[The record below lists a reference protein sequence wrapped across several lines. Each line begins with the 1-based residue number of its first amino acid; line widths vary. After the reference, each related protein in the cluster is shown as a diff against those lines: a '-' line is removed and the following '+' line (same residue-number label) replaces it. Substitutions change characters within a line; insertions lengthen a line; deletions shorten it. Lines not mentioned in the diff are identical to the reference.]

1 MVYNRLV
8 GFSFSERC
16 GVIISLGNFNLEV
29 PVRDRTPCSEL
40 DLGRVGSKVTL
51 AGWVNRRRD
60 HGGLIFVDLRDRS
73 GIVQVVFNPDTAP
86 EAHEVGEQARA
97 EWVLRVVGQVEKRP
111 DGTENPRLPTGAVEV
126 HAVEAEVLNPSKTP
140 PFYISE
146 EQAVDEA
153 LRLNYRYLD
162 LRREGM
168 QQNLILRHKT
178 IKFIRDFLDNRG
190 FVEIETP
197 ILIKSTPEG
206 ARDYLVPSR
215 LQHGSF
221 YALPQSPQQLKQLLM
236 VSGFEKY
243 FQIARCFRDEDLR
256 ADRQPEFTQL
266 DLEMSFVS
274 EEDILALIEEL
285 YVQVVEAM
293 TPEKSVARPF
303 PRLDYREALDKYGSD
318 KPDVRF
324 DLELADITEAESQSE
339 FQVFRSVAAGGGII
353 KGFAAP
359 GCASYT
365 RRQLDQLTEYARTR
379 GAKGLVTIALKE
391 GPGSLSDLTMDDVR
405 SAAARYL
412 TVEEVNEMAMRMGA
426 SRGDLLLIVSGP
438 ADVVNNSLSHLRNLM
453 AERLELADPDV
464 LAFAWIVNFPLLEW
478 KPEEG
483 RWDAPH
489 NPFSSPVDGDMHL
502 LDTDPGMAV
511 AKQYDMVCNGYEV
524 GGGSIRNH
532 KREVQEKI
540 LKLMGHSEEAM
551 QTQFGQLLNALEYGA
566 PPHGGIAMGLD
577 RLMMLLTNASNIRD
591 VIAFP
596 KTQSASDLLFGAP
609 SPVDES
615 HLAELGLRLAEE
627 QTS

>member
-1 MVYNRLV
+1 M
-8 GFSFSERC
+8 
-16 GVIISLGNFNLEV
+16 
-29 PVRDRTPCSEL
+29 RDRTPCSEL
-40 DLGRVGSKVTL
+40 GLGRVGSKVTL

-168 QQNLILRHKT
+168 QQNLLLRHRT
-178 IKFIRDFLDNRG
+178 IKFIRDFLDDRG

-215 LQHGSF
+215 LQHGNF

-324 DLELADITEAESQSE
+324 DLELADVTEAESQSE
-339 FQVFRSVAAGGGII
+339 FQVFRSVAASGGTI

-391 GPGSLSDLTMDDVR
+391 GPGSLSDLTMEDVR

-412 TVEEVNEMAMRMGA
+412 TVEEVQEMASKMGA
-426 SRGDLLLIVSGP
+426 SRGDLLLIVAGP

-453 AERLELADPDV
+453 AERLELADPDI

-532 KREVQEKI
+532 KRDVQEKI

-615 HLAELGLRLAEE
+615 HLVELGLRLAEE

>member
-1 MVYNRLV
+1 M
-8 GFSFSERC
+8 
-16 GVIISLGNFNLEV
+16 
-29 PVRDRTPCSEL
+29 RDRTPCSEL
-40 DLGRVGSKVTL
+40 GLGRVGSKVTL

-86 EAHEVGEQARA
+86 EAHGVGEQARA
-97 EWVLRVVGQVEKRP
+97 EWVLQVVGQVEKRP

-162 LRREGM
+162 LRRDGM
-168 QQNLILRHKT
+168 QQNLVLRHRT
-178 IKFIRDFLDNRG
+178 IKFIRDFLDDRG

-324 DLELADITEAESQSE
+324 DLELADVTEAESQSE
-339 FQVFRSVAAGGGII
+339 FQVFRSVAASGGTI

-391 GPGSLSDLTMDDVR
+391 GPGSLSDLTMEDVR

-412 TVEEVNEMAMRMGA
+412 TVEEVQEMASKMGA
-426 SRGDLLLIVSGP
+426 SRGDLLLIVAGP

-453 AERLELADPDV
+453 AERLELADPDI

-532 KREVQEKI
+532 KRDVQEKI

-615 HLAELGLRLAEE
+615 HLVELGLRLAEE

>member
-1 MVYNRLV
+1 MR
-8 GFSFSERC
+8 E
-16 GVIISLGNFNLEV
+16 
-29 PVRDRTPCSEL
+29 RTPCGEL
-40 DLGRVGSKVTL
+40 DLGRVGSEVTL

-73 GIVQVVFNPDTAP
+73 GIAQVVFNPDTAP
-86 EAHEVGEQARA
+86 EAHGIGEHARA
-97 EWVLRVVGQVEKRP
+97 EWVLRVVGQVVKRP
-111 DGTENPRLPTGAVEV
+111 AGTENPRLPTGGVEV
-126 HAVEAEVLNPSKTP
+126 HAVEAEVLNPSITP

-153 LRLNYRYLD
+153 LRLSYRYLD

-168 QQNLILRHKT
+168 QQNLLLRHRV
-178 IKFIRDFLDNRG
+178 IKSIRDFLDTRG

-285 YVQVVEAM
+285 YVQIVESA
-293 TPEKSVARPF
+293 TPDKRVARPF
-303 PRLDYREALDKYGSD
+303 PRLDYREALRKYGSD

-324 DLELADITEAESQSE
+324 GLELADVTEVESQSE
-339 FQVFRSVAAGGGII
+339 FQVFRSVAAGGGTI

-359 GCASYT
+359 GCAGYT

-379 GAKGLVTIALKE
+379 GAKGLVTIALGE
-391 GPGSLSDLTMDDVR
+391 GSGGLSALTMEDVR
-405 SAAARYL
+405 SAAARHL
-412 TVEEVNEMAMRMGA
+412 NVEEVREMALMMGA
-426 SRGDLLLIVSGP
+426 SRGDLLLIVAGP
-438 ADVVNNSLSHLRNLM
+438 AEVVNNSLSHLRNLM
-453 AERLELADPDV
+453 AERLQLADPDV

-489 NPFSSPVDGDMHL
+489 NPFSAPVDKDVHL

-532 KREVQEKI
+532 KRETQEKV
-540 LKLMGHSEEAM
+540 LKLMGYSEEAM
-551 QTQFGQLLNALEYGA
+551 QSQFGQLLNALDYGA
-566 PPHGGIAMGLD
+566 PPHGGIAMGID
-577 RLMMLLTNASNIRD
+577 RLMMLLTNSSNIRD

-596 KTQSASDLLFGAP
+596 KTQSAADLLFGSP

>member
-1 MVYNRLV
+1 M
-8 GFSFSERC
+8 
-16 GVIISLGNFNLEV
+16 
-29 PVRDRTPCSEL
+29 D
-40 DLGRVGSKVTL
+40 D
-51 AGWVNRRRD
+51 
-60 HGGLIFVDLRDRS
+60 
-73 GIVQVVFNPDTAP
+73 
-86 EAHEVGEQARA
+86 
-97 EWVLRVVGQVEKRP
+97 
-111 DGTENPRLPTGAVEV
+111 
-126 HAVEAEVLNPSKTP
+126 
-140 PFYISE
+140 
-146 EQAVDEA
+146 
-153 LRLNYRYLD
+153 
-162 LRREGM
+162 
-168 QQNLILRHKT
+168 
-178 IKFIRDFLDNRG
+178 RG

-324 DLELADITEAESQSE
+324 DLELTDITEAESQSE

-359 GCASYT
+359 GCAGYT

-391 GPGSLSDLTMDDVR
+391 GPGSLSDLTMEDVR

-412 TVEEVNEMAMRMGA
+412 TVEEVKELGMRMGA
-426 SRGDLLLIVSGP
+426 SRGDLLLIVAGP
-438 ADVVNNSLSHLRNLM
+438 ADVVNNSLGHLRNLM

-540 LKLMGHSEEAM
+540 LTLMGHSEEAM

-566 PPHGGIAMGLD
+566 PPHGGIAMGID

-609 SPVDES
+609 SPVDEN
-615 HLAELGLRLAEE
+615 HLTELGLRLAEGADLVKPPGRR
-627 QTS
+627 

>member
-1 MVYNRLV
+1 M
-8 GFSFSERC
+8 
-16 GVIISLGNFNLEV
+16 
-29 PVRDRTPCSEL
+29 
-40 DLGRVGSKVTL
+40 
-51 AGWVNRRRD
+51 
-60 HGGLIFVDLRDRS
+60 
-73 GIVQVVFNPDTAP
+73 
-86 EAHEVGEQARA
+86 
-97 EWVLRVVGQVEKRP
+97 
-111 DGTENPRLPTGAVEV
+111 
-126 HAVEAEVLNPSKTP
+126 
-140 PFYISE
+140 
-146 EQAVDEA
+146 
-153 LRLNYRYLD
+153 
-162 LRREGM
+162 
-168 QQNLILRHKT
+168 
-178 IKFIRDFLDNRG
+178 
-190 FVEIETP
+190 
-197 ILIKSTPEG
+197 
-206 ARDYLVPSR
+206 
-215 LQHGSF
+215 
-221 YALPQSPQQLKQLLM
+221 
-236 VSGFEKY
+236 
-243 FQIARCFRDEDLR
+243 
-256 ADRQPEFTQL
+256 
-266 DLEMSFVS
+266 
-274 EEDILALIEEL
+274 
-285 YVQVVEAM
+285 
-293 TPEKSVARPF
+293 
-303 PRLDYREALDKYGSD
+303 
-318 KPDVRF
+318 RF

-339 FQVFRSVAAGGGII
+339 FQVFRSVAASGGII

-359 GCASYT
+359 GCAGYT

-391 GPGSLSDLTMDDVR
+391 GPGSLRDLTMEDVR

-412 TVEEVNEMAMRMGA
+412 TVEEVKEMASKMGA
-426 SRGDLLLIVSGP
+426 SRGDLLLIVAGP

-464 LAFAWIVNFPLLEW
+464 LAFAWVVNFPLLEW

-532 KREVQEKI
+532 KRDVQEKI

-615 HLAELGLRLAEE
+615 HLAELGLRLVEE

>member
-1 MVYNRLV
+1 M
-8 GFSFSERC
+8 
-16 GVIISLGNFNLEV
+16 
-29 PVRDRTPCSEL
+29 RDRTPCSEL
-40 DLGRVGSKVTL
+40 GLGRVGSKVTL

-86 EAHEVGEQARA
+86 EAHRVGEQARA

-146 EQAVDEA
+146 EQTVDEA

-162 LRREGM
+162 LRRDGM
-168 QQNLILRHKT
+168 QQNLVLRHRT
-178 IKFIRDFLDNRG
+178 IKFIRDFLDDRG

-274 EEDILALIEEL
+274 EQDILALIEEL

-339 FQVFRSVAAGGGII
+339 FQVFRSVAASGGII

-359 GCASYT
+359 GCAGYT

-391 GPGSLSDLTMDDVR
+391 GPGSLSDLTMEDVR

-412 TVEEVNEMAMRMGA
+412 TVEEVKEMASKMGA
-426 SRGDLLLIVSGP
+426 SRGDLLLIVAGP
-438 ADVVNNSLSHLRNLM
+438 AEVVNNSLSHLRNLM

-464 LAFAWIVNFPLLEW
+464 LAFAWVVNFPLLEW

-532 KREVQEKI
+532 KRDVQEKI

-615 HLAELGLRLAEE
+615 HLAELGLRLVEE

>member
-29 PVRDRTPCSEL
+29 SVRDRTPCSEL

-162 LRREGM
+162 LRRDGM
-168 QQNLILRHKT
+168 QQNLLLRHRT
-178 IKFIRDFLDNRG
+178 IKFIRDFLDDRG

-339 FQVFRSVAAGGGII
+339 FQVFRSVAASGGII

-359 GCASYT
+359 GCAGYT

-391 GPGSLSDLTMDDVR
+391 GPGSLRDLTMEDVR

-412 TVEEVNEMAMRMGA
+412 TVEEVKEMASKMGA
-426 SRGDLLLIVSGP
+426 SRGDLLLIVAGP

-464 LAFAWIVNFPLLEW
+464 LAFAWVVNFPLLEW

-532 KREVQEKI
+532 KRDVQEKI

>member
-1 MVYNRLV
+1 M
-8 GFSFSERC
+8 
-16 GVIISLGNFNLEV
+16 
-29 PVRDRTPCSEL
+29 RDRTPCSEL
-40 DLGRVGSKVTL
+40 GLGRVGSKVTL

-73 GIVQVVFNPDTAP
+73 GIVQVVFNPDTGP

-168 QQNLILRHKT
+168 QQNLLLRHRT
-178 IKFIRDFLDNRG
+178 IKFIRDFLDDRG

-215 LQHGSF
+215 LQHGNF

-324 DLELADITEAESQSE
+324 DLELAEVTEAESQSE
-339 FQVFRSVAAGGGII
+339 FQVFRSVAASGGTI

-391 GPGSLSDLTMDDVR
+391 GPGSLSDLTMEDVR

-412 TVEEVNEMAMRMGA
+412 TVEEVQEMASKMGA
-426 SRGDLLLIVSGP
+426 SRGDLLLIVAGP

-453 AERLELADPDV
+453 AERLELADPDI

-532 KREVQEKI
+532 KRDVQEKI

-615 HLAELGLRLAEE
+615 HLVELGLRLAEE

>member
-29 PVRDRTPCSEL
+29 SVRDRTPCSEL

-168 QQNLILRHKT
+168 QQNLILRHRT

-339 FQVFRSVAAGGGII
+339 FQVFRSVAASGGII

-391 GPGSLSDLTMDDVR
+391 GPGSLSDLTMEDVR

-412 TVEEVNEMAMRMGA
+412 TVEEVKEMASKMGA
-426 SRGDLLLIVSGP
+426 SRGDLLLIVAGP

-532 KREVQEKI
+532 KRDVQEKI